1 MQHAR
6 IHMRAHE
13 LSLVIH
19 ISIKVCCVFGDR
31 LVCLLLVLRGE
42 EDETKWE
49 TPWNWVSKH
58 THTYTHTCCLLPAQA
73 TKWGVPFSLIMAAV
87 RVTWATHS
95 RAVGEKKERAPGALA
110 DPEQHRTGTN
120 YIALICLF
128 QHLLIKSHSRG
139 PGRSIS
145 MTDLYVDTDAEH

>member
-1 MQHAR
+1 MALQISPSHWAHLCCLDCRRTSSSPEETHLRMQRRTRRVHLGMTYMQHAR

-73 TKWGVPFSLIMAAV
+73 TK
-87 RVTWATHS
+87 
-95 RAVGEKKERAPGALA
+95 
-110 DPEQHRTGTN
+110 
-120 YIALICLF
+120 
-128 QHLLIKSHSRG
+128 
-139 PGRSIS
+139 
-145 MTDLYVDTDAEH
+145 